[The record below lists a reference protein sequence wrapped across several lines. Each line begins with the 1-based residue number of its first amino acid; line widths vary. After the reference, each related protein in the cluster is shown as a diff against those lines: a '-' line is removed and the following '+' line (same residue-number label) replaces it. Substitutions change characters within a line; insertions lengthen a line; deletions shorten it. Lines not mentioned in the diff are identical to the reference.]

1 MGMHKNIFCVVNW
14 SQYTNVDEKIFDNVT
29 KSISTMNVTY
39 YKIISIDLTFSQV
52 NWIKYIH
59 IDSICQY

>member
-1 MGMHKNIFCVVNW
+1 MHKNIFCVVNW
-14 SQYTNVDEKIFDNVT
+14 SQYTDVDEKIFDNVT
-29 KSISTMNVTY
+29 KSISTRNVTY

-52 NWIKYIH
+52 NLIKYIH